1 MQRVFFLFM
10 MLTILSLFAVR
21 GASAAEEGKK
31 PPKKAILLVAFGTSI
46 PEAQTAYD
54 QIDAAVKKAFP
65 GTEIRWAFTSKIIR
79 AKLARQ
85 GKPLDSPEMALARL
99 MDEGFARIAVLSL
112 HVIPGIEFHDLHT
125 NAQLFSQMSGGLERV
140 SVARPLLSSHEDM
153 VQVATALLKKIPS
166 SRKPEDI
173 VLFMGHGSEKHP
185 SDAIYA
191 AMNYLFEG
199 MDPNVFVATVDGY
212 PSLADL
218 LPKISER
225 KARKVY
231 LIPLMAVAGDH
242 ARNDMA
248 GDSPDSW
255 KSILTEKGL
264 SCEAV
269 LSGMAEYPEVIE
281 VWLRH
286 LREVFA
292 EL

>member
-1 MQRVFFLFM
+1 MQRVWILSM
-10 MLTILSLFAVR
+10 ALALLSLFAGR
-21 GASAAEEGKK
+21 AAFAAEEGKK
-31 PPKKAILLVAFGTSI
+31 PPKKAILLVAFGTSV

-54 QIDAAVKKAFP
+54 QVNAMVTKAFP
-65 GTEIRWAFTSKIIR
+65 GIEMRWAYTSKIIR

-85 GKPLDSPEMALARL
+85 GTQLDSPEMALARL
-99 MDEGFARIAVLSL
+99 MDEGFTSVAVLSL
-112 HVIPGIEFHDLHT
+112 HVIPGIEFHDLHA
-125 NAQLFSQMSGGLERV
+125 NAQLFSQMAGGFERV
-140 SVARPLLSSHEDM
+140 VVARPLLSSHQDM
-153 VQVATALLKKIPS
+153 VQVATALLKKVPS
-166 SRKPEDI
+166 SRQPEDI

-191 AMNYLFEG
+191 AMNYLLEG
-199 MDPNVFVATVDGY
+199 MDSNVFVATVDGY

-218 LPKISER
+218 LPKIIER
-225 KARKVY
+225 KAPKVY
-231 LIPLMAVAGDH
+231 LIPFMAVAGDH

-248 GDSPDSW
+248 GSSPDSW

-264 SCEAV
+264 TCEVV
-269 LSGMAEYPEVIE
+269 LSGMAEYPEVVE